1 MEMACDLFHRISD
14 VEFLVRTG
22 GSLVVILIV
31 LIEIGLPAGF
41 FLPVRS

>member
-14 VEFLVRTG
+14 VEFLVRT

-41 FLPVRS
+41 FLPARS